1 MTSSEPGIITTS
13 ELGELR
19 HELRTPVNHIVGY
32 AEMLLED
39 VPATEPDR
47 RARLEATLGAA
58 RDVLTLINGALT
70 PVEGRAIAV
79 AAVAEL
85 YQQLR
90 EPQQRIV
97 RAVTAM
103 MSTPGSILDT
113 QFAQDLEH
121 ILVAAHKLVP
131 EGKLTHAATPVGAKG
146 PVGEGQALI
155 LIVDDDENNREVLR
169 RRLAREGYAIE
180 SADGGRRALEMIAG
194 RSFDLVLLD
203 VRMPDIDGYE
213 VLVKIKEGVTTR
225 DIPVIMI
232 SALDDMQNI
241 VRCIA
246 HGAEDFLPKPFD
258 PVLLRARISASL
270 DKKRM
275 RDQEKEYLR
284 QVDRVITAASA
295 VEAGTYEGGALSEVA
310 QRGDALGRL
319 ARVFDGMAA
328 RVKAREDRLRG
339 QVEDL
344 QREIGV
350 AREASREMAVPID
363 LGGQLQPGQRFAGR
377 YEIVGLV
384 GRGGMGAVYRAKDRE
399 LDEDVAVKTVRRELV
414 LDAEILERFKGE
426 IRLARRISDRNV
438 VRTHDFGESEGVYYL
453 TMEFVEGITVRELI
467 DTRGRVGISSTIAI
481 ARQLAHSLVI
491 AHGVGVIHRDI
502 KPQNLLLDK
511 DGVLKVMD
519 FGVARL
525 ASGGANRTEAGMV
538 LGTPAYMPPEQFLG
552 EDVDA
557 RSDLYAAGVVLYECL
572 TGRLPV
578 EAASMMQLIA
588 RRLHEVPE
596 TPVSVNPDVPTAL
609 SALVMRLMARE
620 PADRVQSAAELVAEL
635 QALG

>member
-1 MTSSEPGIITTS
+1 MNPPDADLITTAA
-13 ELGELR
+13 LGELR

-47 RARLEATLGAA
+47 RARLEEALGAA
-58 RDVLTLINGALT
+58 RDVLRLINGALT
-70 PVEGRAIAV
+70 PVEGRAIPA
-79 AAVAEL
+79 AAVTEL
-85 YQQLR
+85 YQRLR
-90 EPQQRIV
+90 DPQQRIV
-97 RAVTAM
+97 RSVTAM
-103 MSTPGSILDT
+103 MSTPGTILDT
-113 QFAQDLEH
+113 QFAQDLER
-121 ILVAAHKLVP
+121 ILVAAHRLVP
-131 EGKLTHAATPVGAKG
+131 EGKAPAPVAIAGSSGGGVA
-146 PVGEGQALI
+146 GQALI
-155 LIVDDDENNREVLR
+155 LVVDDDENNREVLR
-169 RRLAREGYAIE
+169 RRLVRENHAVE
-180 SADGGRRALEMIAG
+180 VAENGRRALEMIAA

-203 VRMPDIDGYE
+203 MLMPDTDGYE
-213 VLVKIKEGVTTR
+213 VLVQIKEDPATR

-270 DKKRM
+270 EKKRL
-275 RDQEKEYLR
+275 RDLEKEYLR
-284 QVDRVITAASA
+284 QVDRVIAAASA
-295 VEAGTYEGGALSEVA
+295 VEAGTYEGGALGEVA

-328 RVKAREDRLRG
+328 RVKAREDRLKT

-350 AREASREMAVPID
+350 AREASREMAVPVE
-363 LGGQLQPGQRFAGR
+363 LGGQLVAGQRFAER
-377 YEIVGLV
+377 YEIVRLV
-384 GRGGMGAVYRAKDRE
+384 GRGGMGAVYRARDRE
-399 LDEDVAVKTVRRELV
+399 LDEDVAIKTVRRELV
-414 LDAEILERFKGE
+414 SDPEILERFKGE

-467 DTRGRVGISSTIAI
+467 DTRGKVGITSTLAI
-481 ARQLAHSLVI
+481 ASQLAHSLVI

-502 KPQNLLLDK
+502 KPQNLLLDG

-525 ASGGANRTEAGMV
+525 MEGGANRTEAGLL

-552 EDVDA
+552 ENVDA

-572 TGRLPV
+572 TGRLPI
-578 EAASMMQLIA
+578 EAGSMMQLIA
-588 RRLHEVPE
+588 RRLQEEPPAPMAVNPEVPAA
-596 TPVSVNPDVPTAL
+596 V
-609 SALVMRLMARE
+609 SALVMRLMARKPE
-620 PADRVQSAAELVAEL
+620 DRVQSAAELVAEL